1 MCVSLGA
8 AAPLIAETHS
18 KLCVA
23 ETARLRIRQLSTT
36 DLQTLIELF
45 TSLDVM
51 RYSLT
56 GPLTPGQVPPILQTI
71 IESYQQAPLAL
82 WVVAEKTS
90 RQTIGLCGFMP
101 RNRGESNDPELAYRF
116 LPEAWG
122 RGFGTE
128 AAAACLNLALR
139 QPSVQ
144 RVIAHIEP
152 ANFASKRVAVKIG
165 LEYCGTTWLDSFAVE
180 KYGLSR

>member
-8 AAPLIAETHS
+8 AAPLNAEVHA

-23 ETARLRIRQLSTT
+23 ETARLRLRQLSPT

-56 GPLTPGQVPPILQTI
+56 GPLAPGQVPPIFQTI
-71 IESYQQAPLAL
+71 LESYQQSPLAL
-82 WVVAEKTS
+82 WAVTEKTS
-90 RQTIGLCGFMP
+90 WQTIGFCGFMP
-101 RNRGESNDPELAYRF
+101 RDKGDSNEPELAYRF

-122 RGFGTE
+122 RGFATE
-128 AAAACLNLALR
+128 AAAACLDLALR

-152 ANFASKRVAVKIG
+152 ANFASKRIAKKIG
-165 LEYCGTTWLDSFAVE
+165 LEYCGTTWLDCFPVE
-180 KYGLSR
+180 KYVFSR